1 MNTKELEGRWN
12 EQKGKLKLKY
22 AVLTDNDL
30 IYEEGQRDIMLGK
43 IQTILG
49 KTKEELNSILASL

>member
-1 MNTKELEGRWN
+1 MNTKELEGTWN

-30 IYEEGQRDIMLGK
+30 MYEEGKRDIMLGK
-43 IQTILG
+43 LQTILG
-49 KTKEELNSILASL
+49 KTKEELNQILSSL